1 MKTAGLILAAIL
13 SGCETARPWEH
24 APIGCL
30 QLANAACIEAWQH
43 GNLSGVV
50 TCTLPNTTARRA
62 VTWGL

>member
-30 QLANAACIEAWQH
+30 QYANAACIVAAATPNVEA
-43 GNLSGVV
+43 
-50 TCTLPNTTARRA
+50 AR
-62 VTWGL
+62 